1 MFKHLP
7 IYLSISGPYEHLHQ
21 SIGGVDQRLD
31 KIINLRELTPTTS
44 SQYLDLKYPK
54 FLSAESG
61 PRMGPR

>member
-1 MFKHLP
+1 MIKHLP
-7 IYLSISGPYEHLHQ
+7 INLVHMSIY
-21 SIGGVDQRLD
+21 IGAS
-31 KIINLRELTPTTS
+31 EATTS